1 MLLAVNR
8 DTRVSGETLN
18 ALLIICLELEP
29 IFEALCLVWVK
40 NRRRRI
46 ETAVRHSSL
55 KLSGHVSPRGR
66 GQETPQA
73 VEVQRLQ
80 GLFLTRLL
88 FWWLAQSLLVSF
100 LQGLTS
106 KVISPSGIFFKG
118 ITLLKKSRV
127 SCLSCYTLV
136 CTSHTNFAVHE

>member
-8 DTRVSGETLN
+8 DTWVSGETLN

-40 NRRRRI
+40 NRRRWI

-106 KVISPSGIFFKG
+106 KVISPSGIFF
-118 ITLLKKSRV
+118 LKELP
-127 SCLSCYTLV
+127 C
-136 CTSHTNFAVHE
+136 

>member
-46 ETAVRHSSL
+46 ETAVSHSSL

-106 KVISPSGIFFKG
+106 KVISPSGIFF
-118 ITLLKKSRV
+118 LKELP
-127 SCLSCYTLV
+127 C
-136 CTSHTNFAVHE
+136 